1 MQLRSHLMM
10 SYKGRPS
17 WPPRWSWM
25 RSHNQRHRR
34 DRHRLTPPASVWNLI
49 SDQIWLS
56 NELVPVLKVTC
67 EIEEAKMLL
76 DLANRIYPDAVPDIR
91 RAIG

>member
-1 MQLRSHLMM
+1 M
-10 SYKGRPS
+10 
-17 WPPRWSWM
+17 
-25 RSHNQRHRR
+25 
-34 DRHRLTPPASVWNLI
+34 WNLI
-49 SDQIWLS
+49 SDQTWLS